1 MQYNQLS
8 KIDDYG
14 TQFFDFL
21 FVVIIFTSYNQYVF
35 KFSTPDLFFID
46 TIFFSNYCW
55 IYFSSSYIFT
65 ISDSST
71 TIPALHPKIQKK
83 KKRSKGKLKRK

>member
-35 KFSTPDLFFID
+35 KFSTPDLFLLILYFFQIIVGFIFQAR
-46 TIFFSNYCW
+46 IFLQFQIVVLLYQLASQN
-55 IYFSSSYIFT
+55 
-65 ISDSST
+65 
-71 TIPALHPKIQKK
+71 
-83 KKRSKGKLKRK
+83 SKEEKEK

>member
-35 KFSTPDLFFID
+35 KFSTPDLFLLILLYFFQIIVVVIFQAR
-46 TIFFSNYCW
+46 IFFYN
-55 IYFSSSYIFT
+55 F
-65 ISDSST
+65 
-71 TIPALHPKIQKK
+71 
-83 KKRSKGKLKRK
+83 R

>member
-35 KFSTPDLFFID
+35 KFSTPDLFLLILYFFQIIVGFIFQAR
-46 TIFFSNYCW
+46 IFLQFQIVVLLYQLC
-55 IYFSSSYIFT
+55 
-65 ISDSST
+65 
-71 TIPALHPKIQKK
+71 IPKF
-83 KKRSKGKLKRK
+83 KRRKREVKEN

>member
-35 KFSTPDLFFID
+35 KFSTPDLFLLILYFFQIIVGFIFQAR
-46 TIFFSNYCW
+46 IFF
-55 IYFSSSYIFT
+55 T
-65 ISDSST
+65 ITDSST
-71 TIPALHPKIQKK
+71 TIPACIPKF
-83 KKRSKGKLKRK
+83 KRRKREVKEN

>member
-35 KFSTPDLFFID
+35 KFSTPDLFLLILYFFQIIVGFIFQAR
-46 TIFFSNYCW
+46 IFLQFQIVVGLLYQLASQN
-55 IYFSSSYIFT
+55 
-65 ISDSST
+65 
-71 TIPALHPKIQKK
+71 
-83 KKRSKGKLKRK
+83 SKEEKEK